1 MHLFAHMSIH
11 FLELYSKLPVTMFF
25 VRRKTVKYMK
35 YCLLITL
42 VLITI
47 LQIGCLSG
55 GVMHSA
61 EKLVDAKDYSGAIE
75 VYQSIINT
83 KPGTANARKAQLA
96 IGKLYIE
103 DMNQPDKGID
113 AYEAVIAETPTS
125 DEAAEA
131 RYRLGIHSFHKQDY
145 DTAQLHF
152 EIIVNQ
158 FSHLELSQN
167 AHLMLAKSFEKAEKF
182 EHAVEVYDNFA
193 NRYPQ
198 SKRAPQVLKNKA
210 QIQSELLKD
219 VNGAIQTLQLLIRK
233 YNKSKGAES
242 YIKDA
247 KKVLMEANLSPFGF
261 GAYPEAPVDYPFQDR
276 LWDNDTPEHELLVR
290 LRIKLWKQGIKTKGA
305 SYGENGLVYPTI
317 SGVIYVKWVT
327 IEEGDP
333 KLVGRRY
340 PGRVMGDGE
349 TAKKWFSLYLDKQRF
364 ERTDIKNDPKVSGI
378 TVYELP
384 DGGIDPYKFLD
395 LPKYRE

>member
-1 MHLFAHMSIH
+1 
-11 FLELYSKLPVTMFF
+11 
-25 VRRKTVKYMK
+25 MK
-35 YCLLITL
+35 FINYCLLITL

-47 LQIGCLSG
+47 LQIGCLSRS
-55 GVMHSA
+55 VMHSA
-61 EKLVDAKDYSGAIE
+61 EKLVEAKDYSGAIE

-103 DMNQPDKGID
+103 HMNQSDKGID
-113 AYEAVIAETPTS
+113 AYEAVIAEAPTS

-131 RYRLGIHSFHKQDY
+131 RYRLGSHSFHKQDY

-152 EIIVNQ
+152 EIIVNE

-167 AHLMLAKSFEKAEKF
+167 AHLMLAKSFEKAEEF

-198 SKRAPQVLKNKA
+198 SKRAPQALKNKA
-210 QIQSELLKD
+210 QIQRELLKD

-233 YNKSKGAES
+233 YSKSKGAES
-242 YIKDA
+242 DIKEA

-261 GAYPEAPVDYPFQDR
+261 GAYPEVPADYPIQEQI
-276 LWDNDTPEHELLVR
+276 WDNATPKHELLVR

-305 SYGENGLVYPTI
+305 GYGENGLVYPTI

-333 KLVGRRY
+333 NLVGRRY